1 MGSHAAMHT
10 TAQASSPPTLTHL
23 GPTRPTMSVFFHGYS
38 MYEHMHNAF
47 KNTSRF
53 DRKRMDHATIFL
65 FISPLQRPLFSRNTA
80 CSSFGRLFSRPYL
93 FGTKKLVLIST
104 RTHAGQGGGGS
115 VHARPS
121 GRHRIRGGGGVSAN
135 NHGADPLPRTRQIS
149 TSE

>member
-23 GPTRPTMSVFFHGYS
+23 GPTRPTTSVFFHGYS
-38 MYEHMHNAF
+38 TYEHMHNAF

-65 FISPLQRPLFSRNTA
+65 FISPSQRPLFSRNTA
-80 CSSFGRLFSRPYL
+80 CSSFGWLFSRPYL

-104 RTHAGQGGGGS
+104 RTHAGQGKGVVG
-115 VHARPS
+115 ARKAERPPPDK
-121 GRHRIRGGGGVSAN
+121 RGGVSAN